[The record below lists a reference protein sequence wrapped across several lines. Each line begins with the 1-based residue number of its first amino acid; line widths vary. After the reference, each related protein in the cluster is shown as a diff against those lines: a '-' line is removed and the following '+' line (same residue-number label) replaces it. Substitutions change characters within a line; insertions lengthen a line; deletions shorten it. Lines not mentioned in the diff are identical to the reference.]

1 MGHQSCGGFGSFNFV
16 RQTMAWLLAYYD
28 EPKAVPDTPIIGLLF
43 PFAWAI
49 DMCIQVRCGAVTA
62 VNRLLRLPVAG

>member
-28 EPKAVPDTPIIGLLF
+28 EPKAVPDTPIGLLF

-49 DMCIQVRCGAVTA
+49 DMCIQVRCG
-62 VNRLLRLPVAG
+62 